1 MCGRY
6 TLAIEYQELAEELGV
21 EPDPVIAEAYRPR
34 YNIAPT
40 DGNLVLR
47 VVPAAPPEAAPQGLR
62 EPSLQGHREL
72 IPARFGLVNFWAKDL
87 SAAARQINARAET
100 VREKPAFREAFER
113 RRCVVPADG
122 FYEWQREG
130 RAKTAFWF
138 HPTDEKM
145 LRFAGLY
152 ETWKDKA
159 TGAHVRTFAI
169 LTTAANDVVS
179 KIHDRMPAILTR
191 ENMEIWLTGTS
202 DQAFSLLGPAPERAL
217 TVQRASSRV
226 GNVRND
232 DPGLLRE
239 EAPPEVE
246 MPLFQRA
253 R

>member
-1 MCGRY
+1 MCGRF
-6 TLAIEYQELAEELGV
+6 TLAIQYEELAEELGV

-47 VVPAAPPEAAPQGLR
+47 ERDGRR
-62 EPSLQGHREL
+62 EI

-100 VREKPAFREAFER
+100 VREKPAFRDAFEH

-122 FYEWQREG
+122 FYEWLREG
-130 RAKTAFWF
+130 PRAKTAFWF
-138 HPTDEKM
+138 HPTEGKL

-152 ETWKDKA
+152 ETWKDKV
-159 TGAHVRTFAI
+159 TGAQVRTFAI
-169 LTTAANDVVS
+169 LTTAANDVVG
-179 KIHDRMPAILTR
+179 KVHDRMPALLPADATDL
-191 ENMEIWLTGTS
+191 WLAGPA
-202 DQAFSLLGPAPERAL
+202 DEAFALLGPAPESAL
-217 TVQRASSRV
+217 VAQRASSRV

-232 DPGLLRE
+232 DPGLLHE
-239 EAPPEVE
+239 EAPAQAE
-246 MPLFQRA
+246 MPLFQRS